1 MSKIS
6 KVDYDFMNW
15 GPFLMKTTLP
25 NYILEKLKKEGI
37 KAKHNYNHALAGHL
51 NNQFLY
57 PEPFQR
63 WFYNEITP
71 IITAYRKGHCKYHG
85 LEELDIELGTDDLWV
100 NFMKAGDFNPL
111 HTHGADYSFVVFVDV
126 PKALEKEIKDFKGT
140 SAGPGMLMFEY
151 GLQARPKWAT
161 TGVIAT
167 PKTGDMYMFPALLQ
181 HWVAPFKSK
190 VTRISVSGN
199 LRILN
204 KDKLPSD
211 YF

>member
-1 MSKIS
+1 MWSVS
-6 KVDYDFMNW
+6 F
-15 GPFLMKTTLP
+15 KTTLP

-57 PEPFQR
+57 PEPFQK
-63 WFYNEITP
+63 WFYNEIHP

>member
-1 MSKIS
+1 MSKID

-15 GPFLMKTTLP
+15 GPFLLKTTLP
-25 NYILEKLKKEGI
+25 NYIIEKLKKEGI
-37 KAKHNYNHALAGHL
+37 KAKDNYNHALAGHL

-57 PEPFQR
+57 PAPFQK
-63 WFYNEITP
+63 WFYNEIHP

-85 LEELDIELGTDDLWV
+85 LEELNIELGTDDLWV

-167 PKTGDMYMFPALLQ
+167 PKTGDMYMFPADMP
-181 HWVAPFKSK
+181 HTVYPYSSD
-190 VTRISVSGN
+190 VTRISMSFN
-199 LRILN
+199 IFDLQF
-204 KDKLPSD
+204 SE
-211 YF
+211 